1 MKTNKQ
7 IILGLLLLFA
17 FCVYNCSNDSVDDFV
32 PDNID
37 TSGGGSGEG
46 ADVTYNGSVK
56 SIMQSSCV
64 GCHSS
69 PPVNGAPFALV
80 NFNQVSQRASS
91 ILSVMDKQSGTA
103 NAMPPSGRLPQS
115 TINIIEQWIANG
127 KPEN

>member
-1 MKTNKQ
+1 MKISKL
-7 IILGLLLLFA
+7 IILFLFA
-17 FCVYNCSNDSVDDFV
+17 ICISGCTNDSEDDFR
-32 PDNID
+32 PID
-37 TSGGGSGEG
+37 SSGGSGDG
-46 ADVTYNGSVK
+46 DGDGTTVTYNGNVK

-64 GCHSS
+64 SCHSS
-69 PPVNGAPFALV
+69 PPVNGAPFSLV